1 MKFSQTLLA
10 LALAAGLAVP
20 AAAQQPAAPRAT
32 PGTPVR
38 LSLDEAVRI
47 AQAQSQP
54 VDIARSGVT
63 RATGQRALVR
73 SQYLPQLNGTAGY
86 TKTLKSQ
93 FSDFASS
100 GSSDSTSTPTSQSI
114 CTPFVPANAT
124 AEARAAALA
133 QAASCPSSSGG
144 GFDLSKTSFGATNQ
158 WALGLS
164 FSQNIY
170 SGGRIRAQNDAANA
184 QLRSADIEVLAQRAQ
199 VSLDITSAYYDAVL
213 ADQLVAIADSSISE
227 TNVVLSQTK
236 LAKQVGNASEYELL
250 RAQVAHDNEIPA
262 SIRARA
268 NRQVAYFRVKQLLN
282 MSLDDS
288 LSLTT
293 GIEGDTGPTLP
304 ALVANVAPDT
314 ARNQPCSGTPAGRG
328 HPRIGSAGAS
338 RARRTHSIPGARL
351 ELSAVVLPANGIP
364 SLGNGVNNWTVGVS
378 TNFPLLDGGR
388 TRADA
393 LVAQAGVQQARA
405 QREQTRQFAALDTRV
420 ALNALQEAQ
429 ASWEASRGTTEQAQR
444 AYAIDQVR
452 YREGISTQ
460 TDLTQS
466 RLLLEQARANRALAA
481 RDLAVARVRL
491 ALLRDLPLQ
500 AAGASFGAGA
510 GTSGQQQ
517 QQQQQQQQ
525 LTQQRSSR
533 FFTDCRWCW
542 RHSRGHSAMIRHG
555 RENGNEGS
563 AVVRNRWTWR
573 MTAMIAIAATVASG
587 CKGRRRDESGNDA
600 DRHGGWT

>member
-1 MKFSQTLLA
+1 MKSYKTLLA
-10 LALAAGLAVP
+10 LALAGGLVVP
-20 AAAQQPAAPRAT
+20 ATAQQPAAPRAT

-54 VDIARSGVT
+54 INIARSGVT

-114 CTPFVPANAT
+114 CTPFVPGNAT

-170 SGGRIRAQNDAANA
+170 SGGRIRAQNDAADA
-184 QLRSADIEVLAQRAQ
+184 QLRSADIEVSAQRAQ

-282 MSLDDS
+282 MPLDDS

-293 GIEGDTGPTLP
+293 GIEGDSGPTLP

-314 ARNQPCSGTPAGRG
+314 APS
-328 HPRIGSAGAS
+328 S
-338 RARRTHSIPGARL
+338 RAPVRQLDEAIRASEAQVKVARAERIPSLALVSNYQRL
-351 ELSAVVLPANGIP
+351 YFPANGIP
-364 SLGNGVNNWTVGVS
+364 SLGNGVNNWTVGLS

-500 AAGASFGAGA
+500 AAGGSFGAGA
-510 GTSGQQQ
+510 GSSS
-517 QQQQQQQQ
+517 QQQQQ
-525 LTQQRSSR
+525 LQQQQQAQQQRPSGSSQ
-533 FFTDCRWCW
+533 TA
-542 RHSRGHSAMIRHG
+542 GGAG
-555 RENGNEGS
+555 GNP
-563 AVVRNRWTWR
+563 
-573 MTAMIAIAATVASG
+573 
-587 CKGRRRDESGNDA
+587 
-600 DRHGGWT
+600 GGIQP